1 MSNAAKGFTL
11 IEVLVAIVLV
21 AIGVTGTLGALS
33 AMAQSKVRLQQSQLM
48 QKLANDKLAEVI
60 ATGDV
65 FNGTASG
72 TFDSPGAEN
81 MTWSSEDGSTGV
93 ENLDAITV
101 TVKKDDREVSA
112 STLYYRAP
120 ATAGTGSAG
129 TGTGQ

>member
-21 AIGVTGTLGALS
+21 AVGVTGTLGALS

-60 ATGDV
+60 ATGDA
-65 FNGTASG
+65 FNGAASG
-72 TFDSPGAEN
+72 TFDSAGAEN
-81 MTWSSEDGSTGV
+81 MTWSSEDASTGV

-120 ATAGTGSAG
+120 ATTGTGSGA

>member
-1 MSNAAKGFTL
+1 MSNADKGFTL

-21 AIGVTGTLGALS
+21 AVGVTGTLGALS

-60 ATGDV
+60 ATGDAS
-65 FNGTASG
+65 NGSASG
-72 TFDSPGAEN
+72 TFDSAGAEK
-81 MTWSSEDGSTGV
+81 MTWSTEDESTGV

-101 TVKKDDREVSA
+101 TVKQDDREVSA

-120 ATAGTGSAG
+120 ATTGTGSGA